1 MNERYQKNML
11 TKYNITY
18 GARKKTQIAVLI
30 PMADMEVL
38 RSCFGESVCFLQPR
52 GIERIRTHVLYKRKK
67 IMYYYIYKQLFCFK
81 HANLCS
87 LHEGLD
93 ELIIEKT

>member
-30 PMADMEVL
+30 SMADMEVL
-38 RSCFGESVCFLQPR
+38 
-52 GIERIRTHVLYKRKK
+52 
-67 IMYYYIYKQLFCFK
+67 
-81 HANLCS
+81 
-87 LHEGLD
+87 
-93 ELIIEKT
+93 

>member
-38 RSCFGESVCFLQPR
+38 WIFFGESVCFLQPP
-52 GIERIRTHVLYKRKK
+52 GIKWIRTCVLYKRKI
-67 IMYYYIYKQLFCFK
+67 IMYYYIVNGFFITTQIFVPFTR
-81 HANLCS
+81 
-87 LHEGLD
+87 D
-93 ELIIEKT
+93 